1 MQCLHE
7 EKSDLDASW
16 NRKEKGLLPKG
27 RLLYPTA
34 LRIAG
39 ALPYTDRF
47 GWQSPAGLAMGRR
60 KLTCLRNEDY
70 ANQQD
75 GEGQHVINPLLSR

>member
-1 MQCLHE
+1 MQRLHE

-16 NRKEKGLLPKG
+16 KRKEKALLPKG
-27 RLLYPTA
+27 RLLDPTA

-39 ALPYTDRF
+39 TLPCTDRF